1 MENYIVSARKYRP
14 STFESVVGQR
24 ALTTTLKNAIA
35 TQKLAHAYLFCG
47 PRGVGKTTCAR
58 IFAKTINCM
67 TPTADGEACNQ
78 CESCVAFNEQRSYNI
93 HELDAASN
101 NSVDDIRQLV
111 EQVRIPPQIGKYKVY
126 IIDEVHMLSASAF
139 NAFLKT
145 LEEPPRHAIFILA
158 TTEKHK
164 ILPTILSRCQIYDFN
179 RISVEDTVNHLSYV
193 ASKEGITAEPEALNV
208 IAMKADGG
216 MRDALSIFDQVVS
229 FTGGN
234 ITYKSVIDNLN
245 VLDYEYYFRLT
256 DCFLENKVS
265 DALLLFN
272 DILNKGFDGSH
283 FITGL
288 SSHFRDL
295 LVGKDPV
302 TLPLLEVGASIRQRY
317 QEQAQ
322 KCPLPFLYRAMKLCN
337 ECDLNYRISKNK
349 RLLVELT
356 LIQVAQLTTEG
367 DDVSGGRGPKKT
379 IKPVFTQPAA
389 AQQPQV
395 ASATQVQQAPVHSS
409 PSSVTTQAANG
420 TTVQHPQASAAVQP
434 GAPASPGAASSAPS
448 QGTGVAQTAKE
459 ERKIPVMKMSS
470 LGVSIKNP
478 QRDQVSQNA
487 TTTYVPKVQ
496 QPEEDFMFNDRD
508 LNYYWQEYAGQLPK
522 EQDALAKRM
531 QMLRPALLNNS
542 TTFEVVVDNEFAAK
556 DFTALIPELQDYL
569 RGRLKNSK
577 VMMTVRV
584 SEATETVRPV
594 GRVEKFQMMA
604 QKNQALMQLKD
615 EFGLELYYCTY
626 FYQITIRIS
635 EINTPDGP
643 LRTLTLD
650 YTDFYFY
657 SFGFYFDFYFLYVS
671 SCK

>member
-193 ASKEGITAEPEALNV
+193 ASKEGISAEPEALNV

-256 DCFLENKVS
+256 DCFLANKVS

-272 DILNKGFDGSH
+272 DVLNKGFDGSH

-322 KCPLPFLYRAMKLCN
+322 KCPLPFLYKAMKLCN

-367 DDVSGGRGPKKT
+367 DDVSGGRSPKQT
-379 IKPVFTQPAA
+379 IKPVFSQPAA
-389 AQQPQV
+389 AQPSQV
-395 ASATQVQQAPVHSS
+395 ASASSVQQAPVHSS
-409 PSSVTTQAANG
+409 PASVTANVTPNRQPQMA
-420 TTVQHPQASAAVQP
+420 TTARPVSPSATNTT
-434 GAPASPGAASSAPS
+434 SSAPLPGAGIPS
-448 QGTGVAQTAKE
+448 VAKE
-459 ERKIPVMKMSS
+459 ERKVPVMKMSS

-478 QRDQVSQNA
+478 QRDQAAQNA
-487 TTTYVPKVQ
+487 TVAHVPRVQ
-496 QPEEDFMFNDRD
+496 QPEQDSNFNERD

-522 EQDALAKRM
+522 EQVAIAKRM
-531 QMLRPALLNNS
+531 QVLRPVLLNNS
-542 TTFEVVVDNEFAAK
+542 TTFEIVVDNEIAAK

-569 RGRLKNSK
+569 RVRLKNSK
-577 VMMTVRV
+577 VVMTVRV
-584 SEATETVRPV
+584 SAPTETVRAL
-594 GRVEKFQMMA
+594 GLVEMFQMMS
-604 QKNQALMQLKD
+604 QKNQALMQLKE
-615 EFGLELYYCTY
+615 EFGLELY
-626 FYQITIRIS
+626 
-635 EINTPDGP
+635 
-643 LRTLTLD
+643 
-650 YTDFYFY
+650 
-657 SFGFYFDFYFLYVS
+657 
-671 SCK
+671 